1 MTSRYISLKTLLRYI
16 SLAIASVF
24 TALIATSGISYAS
37 IITSS
42 SSTVLT
48 ANLSSVLYLSNSSS
62 LTINAVPNS
71 AGVQC
76 FTYDNLTFYANNASG
91 YTLYISDASNSSS
104 ALTTGSQTLPS
115 LSTVANK
122 GTAGPQTS
130 GAVNTWGYSVNPN
143 PTSLIGGTAS
153 GVNFGSTFP
162 IANASPQT
170 VETSGTYGTG
180 GCAALSGSYNL
191 AGMPT
196 YSNLQVISS
205 SSAPVNTTYT
215 TVFYGIYVNA
225 AQAAGSYQTT
235 IVYTLASNP

>member
-1 MTSRYISLKTLLRYI
+1 MATRYISLKSLLRYI
-16 SLAIASVF
+16 SLAITCVF
-24 TALIATSGISYAS
+24 TLLVGASGISYAS

-71 AGVQC
+71 GGVQC
-76 FTYDNLTFYANNASG
+76 FTYDNLSFYANNASG
-91 YTLYISDASNSSS
+91 YTLYISDASNTSS
-104 ALTTGSQTLPS
+104 ALTTGAQNLPS

-122 GTAGPQTS
+122 GVAGPQTT
-130 GAVNTWGYSVNPN
+130 GTVNTWGYSVNPN

-162 IANASPQT
+162 ISNATPQT
-170 VETSGTYGTG
+170 TQTTGTYGNN
-180 GCAALSGSYNL
+180 GCAALSVSYNL

-196 YSNLQVISS
+196 YSNLQIISS

-225 AQAAGSYQTT
+225 AQASGSYQTT